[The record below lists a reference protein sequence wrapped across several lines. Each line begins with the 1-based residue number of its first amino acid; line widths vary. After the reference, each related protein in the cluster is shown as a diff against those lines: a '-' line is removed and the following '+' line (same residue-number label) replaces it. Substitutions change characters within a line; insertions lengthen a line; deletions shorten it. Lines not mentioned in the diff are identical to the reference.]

1 MSGSYNPEYDPTGIE
16 GGVDTNALP
25 WITLPQVPGLA
36 VKPLR
41 ASAETG
47 VFTTVMRLAAGS
59 SWPCTVHLGAMD
71 LLVLS
76 GTLGCKGGDITG
88 EFGAGTFGYIPAN
101 ARIAGL
107 CTAVDTE
114 VLVTCHGPIAFLAPD
129 GRGIDTLLTG
139 MDIRRAAAARGLAL
153 VPDSLAGCMQARPA
167 TPAAAEPLTMTSAAA
182 ANLVTG
188 AAQHAGDAHPHF
200 VDTRTLPWLVNPET
214 PDVGLKILRVSEETG
229 FVSVIVRHN
238 GVAPP
243 HYHLGAADFMVLA
256 GRIGY
261 RAGPPE
267 GYGPGVWFYEPAG
280 ARHDAT
286 QRLTDEDLVYTANLF
301 GPIQFDSGR
310 GTPIAFVFSW
320 MTYKAMADAAGV
332 RLLRS
337 SFAQDS
343 SLLAWSPLG
352 TS

>member
-1 MSGSYNPEYDPTGIE
+1 MTVSYNPDFDPSGIE
-16 GGVDTNALP
+16 GGVDTNTLP
-25 WITLPQVPGLA
+25 WISLPHADGLS

-41 ASAETG
+41 ASGETG
-47 VFTTVMRLAAGS
+47 VFTTVMRLRAGS
-59 SWPCTVHLGAMD
+59 RWPSTVHLGAMD
-71 LLVLS
+71 MLVLS
-76 GTLGCKGGDITG
+76 GELGCAGDGIGGTYG
-88 EFGAGTFGYIPAN
+88 PGTFGYIPAN
-101 ARIAGL
+101 SRVDGIRAER
-107 CTAVDTE
+107 DTE
-114 VLVTCHGPIAFLAPD
+114 ILATCHGAIAFLAPD
-129 GRGIDTLLTG
+129 GKKIGSLLTS
-139 MDIRRAAAARGLAL
+139 MDIRKAADAHGLAL
-153 VPDSLAGCMQARPA
+153 VPDSLAECMQERKAPDA
-167 TPAAAEPLTMTSAAA
+167 NAPLAMTSGDAAG
-182 ANLVTG
+182 LVTG
-188 AAQHAGDAHPHF
+188 AALEAAGTNPHF
-200 VDTRTLPWLVNPET
+200 VDTRALPWLLNPDT

-267 GYGPGVWFYEPAG
+267 GYGAGVWFYEPAG

-286 QRLTDEDLVYTANLF
+286 QRLNDEDLIYTANLF

-310 GTPIAFVFSW
+310 GTPISFVFSW

-337 SFAQDS
+337 TFPSDS
-343 SLLAWSPLG
+343 SLLAWEPLG
-352 TS
+352 SH

>member
-1 MSGSYNPEYDPTGIE
+1 MTDSYNPDFDPSGIE
-16 GGVDTNALP
+16 GGVNTNALP
-25 WITLPQVPGLA
+25 WIPLPHVAGLS

-47 VFTTVMRLAAGS
+47 VFTVVMRLAAGS
-59 SWPCTVHLGAMD
+59 AWPATVHLGAMD
-71 LLVLS
+71 MLVLS
-76 GTLGCKGGDITG
+76 GTLGCIGGDIEG
-88 EFGAGTFGYIPAN
+88 SFGPGTFGYIPAN
-101 ARIAGL
+101 ARVNGMHAN
-107 CTAVDTE
+107 VDTE
-114 VLVTCHGPIAFLAPD
+114 LLVTSHGAIAFLGAD
-129 GRGIDTLLTG
+129 ARSIASVLSS
-139 MDIRRAAAARGLAL
+139 MDIRAAARARGLSL
-153 VPDSLAGCMQARPA
+153 VPDSLAGCMQPRTA
-167 TPAAAEPLTMTSAAA
+167 PAARAPLAMSAADA
-182 ANLVTG
+182 ASLVTG
-188 AAQHAGDAHPHF
+188 PAADAAGVHPHF
-200 VDTRTLPWLVNPET
+200 VDTRALPWLVNPDT

-286 QRLTDEDLVYTANLF
+286 QRLTDEDLIYTANLF

-310 GTPIAFVFSW
+310 GTPIGFVFSW
-320 MTYKAMADAAGV
+320 MTYKAMADAAGS

-337 SFAQDS
+337 SFADDS
-343 SLLAWSPLG
+343 SLLAREPLC
-352 TS
+352 TP

>member
-1 MSGSYNPEYDPTGIE
+1 MTVSYNPDFDPTGIE
-16 GGVDTNALP
+16 GGVDTNTLP
-25 WITLPQVPGLA
+25 WIALPHANGLA

-47 VFTTVMRLAAGS
+47 VFTSVMRLAAGTA
-59 SWPCTVHLGAMD
+59 WPATVHLGAMD
-71 LLVLS
+71 MLVLS
-76 GTLGCKGGDITG
+76 GELSCAGNGIAGN
-88 EFGAGTFGYIPAN
+88 FGAGTFGYIPAN
-101 ARIAGL
+101 SRLDGIRAG
-107 CTAVDTE
+107 VDTE
-114 VLVTCHGPIAFLAPD
+114 LLVTCHGPIAFLTA
-129 GRGIDTLLTG
+129 GGKTIKSILTS
-139 MDIRRAAAARGLAL
+139 MDIRKAAHAHGVAL
-153 VPDSLAGCMQARPA
+153 VPDSLAQCIQERHAPDAFAPLAMSSGD
-167 TPAAAEPLTMTSAAA
+167 AAG
-182 ANLVTG
+182 LVTG
-188 AAQHAGDAHPHF
+188 SVLDAPSSHAHF
-200 VDTRTLPWLVNPET
+200 VDTRALPWLGNPDT

-243 HYHLGAADFMVLA
+243 HYHLGAADFMVLS

-286 QRLTDEDLVYTANLF
+286 QRLTDRDLIYTANLF

-310 GTPIAFVFSW
+310 GTPISFVFSW

-337 SFAQDS
+337 SFPSDT
-343 SLLAWSPLG
+343 SLLAWEPLG
-352 TS
+352 AQ

>member
-1 MSGSYNPEYDPTGIE
+1 MSYNPDFDPNGIE
-16 GGVDTNALP
+16 GGVDTNRLP
-25 WITLPQVPGLA
+25 WIALPHADGLC

-41 ASAETG
+41 ASRETG
-47 VFTTVMRLAAGS
+47 VFTVVMRLRAGS
-59 SWPCTVHLGAMD
+59 VWSSTAHLGAMD
-71 LLVLS
+71 MLVLS
-76 GTLGCKGGDITG
+76 GEIACAGRSVTG
-88 EFGAGTFGYIPAN
+88 TYGPGTFGYIPAN
-101 ARIAGL
+101 ARIEGMRA
-107 CTAVDTE
+107 TVDTE
-114 VLVTCHGPIAFLAPD
+114 ILATCHGAIAFLAAD
-129 GRGIDTLLTG
+129 GKGIRSILTSV
-139 MDIRRAAAARGLAL
+139 DIRRAAQSQGLEL
-153 VPDSLAGCMQARPA
+153 VPDSLAECMQARPA
-167 TPAAAEPLTMTSAAA
+167 PGANAPLAMRSGDSAG
-182 ANLVTG
+182 LVTG
-188 AAQHAGDAHPHF
+188 TVLDMPSTNPHF
-200 VDTRTLPWLVNPET
+200 VDTRAVPWLVNPDT

-267 GYGPGVWFYEPAG
+267 GYGAGVWFYEPAG

-286 QRLTDEDLVYTANLF
+286 QRLTDEDLIYTANLF

-310 GTPIAFVFSW
+310 GTPISFVFSW

-337 SFAQDS
+337 RFPEDG
-343 SLLAWSPLG
+343 SLLAWEPLG
-352 TS
+352 AG